1 MTKDQFQ
8 RETNDFM
15 TRDKAEAERE
25 AARYN
30 AIGVEG
36 DTIVPVKFGDQWCL
50 MLQDAFNFSREI
62 GIDGE
67 AA

>member
-15 TRDKAEAERE
+15 TYDEGEARRLADK
-25 AARYN
+25 YN

-36 DTIVPVKFGDQWCL
+36 DTIVAARFGNQWCV
-50 MLQDAFNFSREI
+50 MLGDAYAFTREL
-62 GIDGE
+62 GID
-67 AA
+67 